1 MALQSSRGRRS
12 RRSSTSGS
20 TSATNVADG
29 TAIPSEEKAVSHR
42 SHHRMIAQA
51 TNALIENFGE
61 LRNQVVETEREYK
74 RADKD
79 LDAGFFQIRK
89 QLEAVEKRLTDFVE
103 EMTQVAFESNL
114 KIRGNSDR
122 LSALW
127 DALQANSPNVDDVKQ
142 RREEAEARE
151 LARQAEI
158 DRRLGELATQK
169 EEKKA
174 PAKAKARRTATRK
187 PKRKGA

>member
-12 RRSSTSGS
+12 RRSSISGS
-20 TSATNVADG
+20 NSAKNVAEG
-29 TAIPSEEKAVSHR
+29 MAIPGEEKAVSHQ
-42 SHHRMIAQA
+42 SHHRMIAQT

-79 LDAGFFQIRK
+79 LDARFFQIRQ

-122 LSALW
+122 ISALW
-127 DALQANSPNVDDVKQ
+127 DALQAGSPNVDDVKR

-151 LARQAEI
+151 VARQAEI

-169 EEKKA
+169 EKKV

>member
-20 TSATNVADG
+20 KPATNVADEM
-29 TAIPSEEKAVSHR
+29 AIPSEEKAVSHQ

-51 TNALIENFGE
+51 ANALIENFGE

-79 LDAGFFQIRK
+79 LDTRFFQLRQ

-122 LSALW
+122 ISALW
-127 DALQANSPNVDDVKQ
+127 DALQASSSNVDDVKQ

-151 LARQAEI
+151 VARQAEI

-169 EEKKA
+169 EKKV
-174 PAKAKARRTATRK
+174 PAKAKASRTATRN
-187 PKRKGA
+187 PIGKGA

>member
-1 MALQSSRGRRS
+1 M
-12 RRSSTSGS
+12 
-20 TSATNVADG
+20 
-29 TAIPSEEKAVSHR
+29 AIPGEEKAVSHQ

-51 TNALIENFGE
+51 ANALIENFGE

-79 LDAGFFQIRK
+79 LDTRFFQLR
-89 QLEAVEKRLTDFVE
+89 QHLEAVEKRLTDFVE

-122 LSALW
+122 ISALW
-127 DALQANSPNVDDVKQ
+127 DALQASSSNVDDVKQ

-151 LARQAEI
+151 VARQADI
-158 DRRLGELATQK
+158 GQ
-169 EEKKA
+169 EEAAA
-174 PAKAKARRTATRK
+174 PED
-187 PKRKGA
+187 GAQA

>member
-12 RRSSTSGS
+12 RRSSTSDTKS
-20 TSATNVADG
+20 TTDVADG
-29 TAIPSEEKAVSHR
+29 TDGTGEEKTVSHQ
-42 SHHRMIAQA
+42 SHHRMIART
-51 TNALIENFGE
+51 TNALVENFGE

-79 LDAGFFQIRK
+79 LDTSFFQIRK

-122 LSALW
+122 IAALW
-127 DALQANSPNVDDVKQ
+127 DALQAVSPNVDDVI
-142 RREEAEARE
+142 RRRDEAEVRE
-151 LARQAEI
+151 KARQAEI
-158 DRRLGELATQK
+158 DRRLHELANQQ
-169 EEKKA
+169 EQKA

-187 PKRKGA
+187 TKRKGA

>member
-12 RRSSTSGS
+12 RRSSTSDTKS
-20 TSATNVADG
+20 TTDVADG
-29 TAIPSEEKAVSHR
+29 TVGAGEEKTVSHQ
-42 SHHRMIAQA
+42 SHHRMIART
-51 TNALIENFGE
+51 TNALVENFGE

-79 LDAGFFQIRK
+79 LDTRFFQIRK

-122 LSALW
+122 ITALW
-127 DALQANSPNVDDVKQ
+127 DALQAVSPNADDVI
-142 RREEAEARE
+142 RRRDEAEVREE
-151 LARQAEI
+151 ARQAEI
-158 DRRLGELATQK
+158 DRRLHELANQR
-169 EEKKA
+169 EQKA

-187 PKRKGA
+187 TKRKGA